1 VLRTFL
7 TGVLTFLRESLTEN
21 IGLKALAMAFA
32 LGLFAFVHGQ
42 EEEQQRTVPVALVMR
57 LPQEAAQR
65 ELMTPIPA
73 SIHVTLQG
81 SARAIDNLLQAG
93 VPPVEIDLRDG
104 HRDSV
109 VFEESMFSLPPETKI
124 TIIDPS
130 SIELTWEDV
139 ATRQIP
145 LQAAITGQPADGY
158 VVRGEP
164 EVDPKTI
171 TVSGP
176 VSAIEVMQFARLSAF
191 DVSGLSEGVH
201 KRRLGIDAPPAR
213 VRYLGPQ
220 AATVSVS
227 VARRV
232 SEVRF
237 ENRPVEVVGIPGAL
251 AAPRTVDV
259 VVAGPPEIVRALRP
273 DQIVPVADLTKVEG
287 LDLKEIQL
295 RHGSASVKVTLTL
308 SHAEAEL
315 QPPAVTVKW

>member
-1 VLRTFL
+1 MLRSFL
-7 TGVLTFLRESLTEN
+7 ASLLVFLRDSFTEN
-21 IGLKALAMAFA
+21 IGLKALAMCFA

-57 LPQEAAQR
+57 LPQASAER

-93 VPPVEIDLRDG
+93 MPPVEIDLRDG
-104 HRDSV
+104 RRESV
-109 VFEESMFSLPPETKI
+109 VFDESMFTLPPDTKI

-130 SIELTWEDV
+130 SIELNWEDV

-145 LQAAITGQPADGY
+145 IQAAITGQPADGY

-164 EVDPKTI
+164 DVDPKTI

-176 VSAIEVMQFARLSAF
+176 LSSIEVLQFARLSAF

-201 KRRLGIDAPPAR
+201 RRRLGIDAPPVR
-213 VRYLGPQ
+213 VKYLGPQ
-220 AATVSVS
+220 AANVAVT

-237 ENRPVEVVGIPGAL
+237 ENRPIEVVGVPSGVT
-251 AAPRTVDV
+251 APRTVDV
-259 VVAGPPEIVRALRP
+259 IVAGPPEIVRALRP
-273 DQIVPVADLTKVEG
+273 EQIVPVADLTKVEG
-287 LDLKEIQL
+287 LDLKEL
-295 RHGSASVKVTLTL
+295 KHGSAQVKVTLPL

-315 QPPAVTVKW
+315 QPPSVNVKW

>member
-1 VLRTFL
+1 LLRSFL
-7 TGVLTFLRESLTEN
+7 ASALSFVRDALSEN
-21 IGLKALAMAFA
+21 VGLKALALCFA

-57 LPQEAAQR
+57 LPQASAER

-93 VPPVEIDLRDG
+93 IPPVEIDLRDG
-104 HRDSV
+104 RRESV
-109 VFEESMFSLPPETKI
+109 VFDETMFTLPPDTKV
-124 TIIDPS
+124 TIIDPT
-130 SIELTWEDV
+130 SIELNWEDV

-145 LQAAITGQPADGY
+145 IQAAITGQPADGY

-164 EVDPKTI
+164 DVDPKTI

-176 VSAIEVMQFARLSAF
+176 LSAIEVLQFARLSAF

-201 KRRLGIDAPPAR
+201 KRRLGIDSPPVR

-220 AATVSVS
+220 AATVAVS
-227 VARRV
+227 IARRV
-232 SEVRF
+232 SEARF
-237 ENRPVEVVGIPGAL
+237 ENRPVEVAGVPGGVAV
-251 AAPRTVDV
+251 PRTVDV
-259 VVAGPPEIVRALRP
+259 LVTGPPEVVRSLRP
-273 DQIVPVADLTKVEG
+273 DQIVPVADLSKVEG
-287 LDLKEIQL
+287 LDLKEL
-295 RHGSASVKVTLTL
+295 KHGSASVKVTLSL

-315 QPPAVTVKW
+315 QPPTVNVKW

>member
-1 VLRTFL
+1 VLRGFVSSL
-7 TGVLTFLRESLTEN
+7 LAFLRDAFSEN
-21 IGLKALAMAFA
+21 LGLKALAMCFA

-42 EEEQQRTVPVALVMR
+42 EEEQQRTVPVTLVMR
-57 LPQEAAQR
+57 LPQASAER

-81 SARAIDNLLQAG
+81 SARALDNLLQAG
-93 VPPVEIDLRDG
+93 MPPVEIDLRDG
-104 HRDSV
+104 RRESV
-109 VFEESMFSLPPETKI
+109 VFDEGMFTLPPDTKV

-130 SIELTWEDV
+130 SIELNWEDV

-145 LQAAITGQPADGY
+145 IQAAITGQPADGY
-158 VVRGEP
+158 VVKGEP
-164 EVDPKTI
+164 EVEPKTI

-176 VSAIEVMQFARLSAF
+176 LSAIEVLQFARLSAF

-201 KRRLGIDAPPAR
+201 RRRLGIDSPPVR

-220 AATVSVS
+220 AANVSVA

-237 ENRPVEVVGIPGAL
+237 ENRPVEVVGIAGGVAS
-251 AAPRTVDV
+251 PRTVDV

-287 LDLKEIQL
+287 LDLKEL
-295 RHGSASVKVTLTL
+295 KHGSASVKVTLPL
-308 SHAEAEL
+308 SNAEAEI
-315 QPPAVTVKW
+315 QPPAVNVKW

>member
-1 VLRTFL
+1 VLRGFL
-7 TGVLTFLRESLTEN
+7 SSLLVFLRDSFTEN
-21 IGLKALAMAFA
+21 IGLKALAMCFA

-57 LPQEAAQR
+57 LPQASAER

-104 HRDSV
+104 RRESV
-109 VFEESMFSLPPETKI
+109 VFDEGMFALPPDTKI

-130 SIELTWEDV
+130 SIELNWEDV

-145 LQAAITGQPADGY
+145 IQAAITGQPSDGY
-158 VVRGEP
+158 VVKGEP

-176 VSAIEVMQFARLSAF
+176 LSAIEVLQFARLSAF

-201 KRRLGIDAPPAR
+201 RRRLGIDAPPVR

-220 AATVSVS
+220 AASVAVT

-237 ENRPVEVVGIPGAL
+237 ENRPVEVVGVPGGIAT
-251 AAPRTVDV
+251 PRTVDV

-287 LDLKEIQL
+287 LDLKEL
-295 RHGSASVKVTLTL
+295 KHGSASVKVSLPL

-315 QPPAVTVKW
+315 QPPVVNVKW

>member
-1 VLRTFL
+1 VFRAFLATAWASLRDSF
-7 TGVLTFLRESLTEN
+7 TEN

-42 EEEQQRTVPVALVMR
+42 EEEQQRTVPVPLVMR
-57 LPQEAAQR
+57 LPPTAAGR

-93 VPPVEIDLRDG
+93 IPPVEIDLRDG
-104 HRDSV
+104 RRETV
-109 VFEESMFSLPPETKI
+109 VFDESMFTLPPETKI

-130 SIELTWEDV
+130 SIELLWEDV

-158 VVRGEP
+158 VVKGEP

-176 VSAIEVMQFARLSAF
+176 LSAIEVLQFARLSAF
-191 DVSGLSEGVH
+191 DVSGLIEGVH
-201 KRRLGIDAPPAR
+201 KRRLGIDAPPQR

-220 AATVSVS
+220 AATVAVTI
-227 VARRV
+227 ARRV

-237 ENRPVEVVGIPGAL
+237 ENRPIEVVGIAGGTV
-251 AAPRTVDV
+251 APRTVDV

-273 DQIVPVADLTKVEG
+273 DQIVPVADLTKVDA
-287 LDLKEIQL
+287 LDLKQL
-295 RHGSASVKVTLTL
+295 HHGSASVKVTLTL

-315 QPPAVTVKW
+315 QPPVVNVKW

>member
-1 VLRTFL
+1 MLRGFFSSVL
-7 TGVLTFLRESLTEN
+7 VFLRDSFTEN
-21 IGLKALAMAFA
+21 IGLKALAMCFA

-57 LPQEAAQR
+57 LPQASAER

-104 HRDSV
+104 RRESV
-109 VFEESMFSLPPETKI
+109 VFDESMFALPPDTKV

-130 SIELTWEDV
+130 SIELNWEDV

-145 LQAAITGQPADGY
+145 IQAAITGQPSDGY
-158 VVRGEP
+158 VVKGEP

-176 VSAIEVMQFARLSAF
+176 ISAIEVLQFARLSAF

-201 KRRLGIDAPPAR
+201 RRRLGIDAPPVR

-220 AATVSVS
+220 AASVAVT

-237 ENRPVEVVGIPGAL
+237 ENRPVEVVGVAGGIAT
-251 AAPRTVDV
+251 PRTVDV

-273 DQIVPVADLTKVEG
+273 DQIVPVADLMKVEG
-287 LDLKEIQL
+287 LDLKEL
-295 RHGSASVKVTLTL
+295 KHGSASVKVTLPL

-315 QPPAVTVKW
+315 QPPVVNVKW

>member
-1 VLRTFL
+1 MLRVFITNL
-7 TGVLTFLRESLTEN
+7 LAFLRDSFTEN
-21 IGLKALAMAFA
+21 VGLKALAMCFA

-57 LPQEAAQR
+57 LPQGSAQR

-81 SARAIDNLLQAG
+81 SARAIDSLIQAG
-93 VPPVEIDLRDG
+93 IPPVEIDLRDG
-104 HRDSV
+104 HRESV
-109 VFEESMFSLPPETKI
+109 VFDESMFTLPPETKV

-130 SIELTWEDV
+130 SIELDWEDV

-145 LQAAITGQPADGY
+145 IQAAITGQPADGY
-158 VVRGEP
+158 VVKGEP

-176 VSAIEVMQFARLSAF
+176 ISAIEVLQFARLSAF

-201 KRRLGIDAPPAR
+201 RRRLGIDAPPVR

-220 AATVSVS
+220 AANVAVT

-237 ENRPVEVVGIPGAL
+237 ENRPVEVVGIPGGVAT
-251 AAPRTVDV
+251 PRTVDV
-259 VVAGPPEIVRALRP
+259 IVAGPPEIVRALRP
-273 DQIVPVADLTKVEG
+273 EQIVPVADLTKVEG
-287 LDLKEIQL
+287 LDLSK
-295 RHGSASVKVTLTL
+295 HGSASIEVTLPL

-315 QPPAVTVKW
+315 QPPAVNVKW

>member
-1 VLRTFL
+1 MLRNFL
-7 TGVLTFLRESLTEN
+7 SSLVVFLRDSFSEN
-21 IGLKALAMAFA
+21 LGLKALAMCFA

-57 LPQEAAQR
+57 LPQASAER

-93 VPPVEIDLRDG
+93 MPPVEIDLRDG
-104 HRDSV
+104 RRESV
-109 VFEESMFSLPPETKI
+109 VFDESMFTLPPDTKI

-130 SIELTWEDV
+130 SIELNWEDV

-145 LQAAITGQPADGY
+145 IQAAITGQPADGY
-158 VVRGEP
+158 VVKGEP

-176 VSAIEVMQFARLSAF
+176 LSAIEVLQFARLSAF
-191 DVSGLSEGVH
+191 DASGLSEGVH
-201 KRRLGIDAPPAR
+201 RRRLGIDSPPVR
-213 VRYLGPQ
+213 VRYLGQQ
-220 AATVSVS
+220 AANVAVT

-237 ENRPVEVVGIPGAL
+237 ENRPIEVVGVASGV

-259 VVAGPPEIVRALRP
+259 VVVGPPEIVRALRP

-287 LDLKEIQL
+287 LDLKEL
-295 RHGSASVKVTLTL
+295 KHGSASVKVTLPL
-308 SHAEAEL
+308 SHAEAEI
-315 QPPAVTVKW
+315 QPPAVNVKW

>member
-1 VLRTFL
+1 MLRGFL
-7 TGVLTFLRESLTEN
+7 SSLLTFLRDSFTDN
-21 IGLKALAMAFA
+21 IGLKALAMCFA

-57 LPQEAAQR
+57 LPQGSAQR

-81 SARAIDNLLQAG
+81 SARAIDALIQDG
-93 VPPVEIDLRDG
+93 IPPVEIDLRDG
-104 HRDSV
+104 RRESV
-109 VFEESMFSLPPETKI
+109 VFDESMFTLPPETKI

-130 SIELTWEDV
+130 SIELDWEDV

-145 LQAAITGQPADGY
+145 IQAAITGQPADGY
-158 VVRGEP
+158 VVKGEP
-164 EVDPKTI
+164 EVEPKTI

-176 VSAIEVMQFARLSAF
+176 ISAIEVLQFARLQAF

-201 KRRLGIDAPPAR
+201 RRRLGIDAPPVR

-220 AATVSVS
+220 AANVAVA

-237 ENRPVEVVGIPGAL
+237 ENRPVEVVGMPGGIAT
-251 AAPRTVDV
+251 PRTVDV

-273 DQIVPVADLTKVEG
+273 EQIVPVADLTKVEG
-287 LDLKEIQL
+287 LDLTK
-295 RHGSASVKVTLTL
+295 HGSRTIKVTLSL

-315 QPPAVTVKW
+315 QPPSVSVKW

>member
-1 VLRTFL
+1 MLRGFL
-7 TGVLTFLRESLTEN
+7 TSLLAFLRDSFTEN
-21 IGLKALAMAFA
+21 IGLKVLAMCFA

-57 LPQEAAQR
+57 LPQGSAQR

-81 SARAIDNLLQAG
+81 SARAIDALIQDG
-93 VPPVEIDLRDG
+93 IPPVEIDLRDG
-104 HRDSV
+104 RRESV
-109 VFEESMFSLPPETKI
+109 VFDETMFTLPPETKV

-130 SIELTWEDV
+130 SIELDWEDV

-145 LQAAITGQPADGY
+145 IQAAITGQPADGY
-158 VVRGEP
+158 VVKGEP
-164 EVDPKTI
+164 DVEPKTI

-176 VSAIEVMQFARLSAF
+176 ISAIEVLQFARLQAF
-191 DVSGLSEGVH
+191 DVSGLSEGAH
-201 KRRLGIDAPPAR
+201 RRRLGIDAPPVR

-220 AATVSVS
+220 AASVSVT

-237 ENRPVEVVGIPGAL
+237 ENRPVEVVGMPGGIAT
-251 AAPRTVDV
+251 PRTVDV

-273 DQIVPVADLTKVEG
+273 EQIVPVADLTKVEG
-287 LDLKEIQL
+287 LDLTK
-295 RHGSASVKVTLTL
+295 HGSSSIKVTLSL

-315 QPPAVTVKW
+315 QPPTVSVKW

>member
-1 VLRTFL
+1 MLRGFL
-7 TGVLTFLRESLTEN
+7 TSLLAFLRDSFTEN
-21 IGLKALAMAFA
+21 IGLKALAMCFA

-57 LPQEAAQR
+57 LPQGSAQR

-81 SARAIDNLLQAG
+81 SARAIDALIQDG
-93 VPPVEIDLRDG
+93 IPPVEIDLRDG
-104 HRDSV
+104 RRESV
-109 VFEESMFSLPPETKI
+109 VFDETMFTLPPETKV

-130 SIELTWEDV
+130 SIELDWEDV

-145 LQAAITGQPADGY
+145 IQAAITGQPADGY
-158 VVRGEP
+158 VVKGEP
-164 EVDPKTI
+164 EVEPKTI

-176 VSAIEVMQFARLSAF
+176 VSAIEVLQFARLQAF

-201 KRRLGIDAPPAR
+201 RRRLGIDAPPVR

-220 AATVSVS
+220 AANVAVS

-237 ENRPVEVVGIPGAL
+237 ENRPVEVVGMPGGIAT
-251 AAPRTVDV
+251 PRTVDV

-273 DQIVPVADLTKVEG
+273 EQIVPVADLTKVEG
-287 LDLKEIQL
+287 IDLTK
-295 RHGSASVKVTLTL
+295 HGSSTIKVTLSL

-315 QPPAVTVKW
+315 QPPTISVKW

>member
-1 VLRTFL
+1 MRAFL
-7 TGVLTFLRESLTEN
+7 SNLLAFVRESLTEN
-21 IGLKALAMAFA
+21 VGLKALALCFA

-57 LPQEAAQR
+57 LPQASAER

-93 VPPVEIDLRDG
+93 IPPVEIDLRDG
-104 HRDSV
+104 RRESV
-109 VFEESMFSLPPETKI
+109 VFEESMFTLPPETKI

-130 SIELTWEDV
+130 SIDLNWEDV

-145 LQAAITGQPADGY
+145 IQAAITGQPADGY
-158 VVRGEP
+158 VVKGEP
-164 EVDPKTI
+164 DVDPKTI

-176 VSAIEVMQFARLSAF
+176 LSAIEVIQFARLSAF
-191 DVSGLSEGVH
+191 DVSGLSEGAH
-201 KRRLGIDAPPAR
+201 KRRLGIDSPPVR

-220 AATVSVS
+220 AATVSVT

-237 ENRPVEVVGIPGAL
+237 ENRPVEVVGVTGGITT
-251 AAPRTVDV
+251 PRTVDV
-259 VVAGPPEIVRALRP
+259 VVAGPPEVVRALRP
-273 DQIVPVADLTKVEG
+273 DQIVPVVDLTKVDG
-287 LDLKEIQL
+287 LDLKEQK
-295 RHGSASVKVTLTL
+295 HGSASVKVTLPL

-315 QPPAVTVKW
+315 QPPIVNVKW

>member
-1 VLRTFL
+1 MLRGFL
-7 TGVLTFLRESLTEN
+7 ASLGVFLRDSFTEN
-21 IGLKALAMAFA
+21 LGLKALAMSFA

-42 EEEQQRTVPVALVMR
+42 EEVLQRTVPVGLAVR
-57 LPQEAAQR
+57 LPQGSAQR

-73 SIHVTLQG
+73 NIHVTLEG
-81 SARAIDNLLQAG
+81 SARIIDDIIQTG
-93 VPPVEIDLRDG
+93 IDPIEIDLRDG
-104 HRDSV
+104 RREAVLFD
-109 VFEESMFSLPPETKI
+109 ESMFKLPPDTKV

-130 SIELTWEDV
+130 SLELTWEDV

-145 LQAAITGQPADGY
+145 IQAAITGQPADGY

-164 EVDPKTI
+164 EVEPKAI

-176 VSAIEVMQFARLSAF
+176 LSAIEVMQFARLAAF

-201 KRRLGIDAPPAR
+201 KRRLGIDAPPSR

-220 AATVSVS
+220 AAHVAVT

-237 ENRPVEVVGIPGAL
+237 ENRPVEVVGIAGGIAT
-251 AAPRTVDV
+251 PRTVDV
-259 VVAGPPEIVRALRP
+259 VVAGPPEVVRALRP
-273 DQIVPVADLTKVEG
+273 EQIVPVADLTKVQG
-287 LDLKEIQL
+287 LDLTK
-295 RHGSASVKVTLTL
+295 HGSTSIKVTLPL

-315 QPPAVTVKW
+315 QPPAVNVKW

>member
-1 VLRTFL
+1 MLRGFL
-7 TGVLTFLRESLTEN
+7 LSLLAFLRDSFTEN
-21 IGLKALAMAFA
+21 IGLKALAMSFA

-57 LPQEAAQR
+57 LPQGSAQR
-65 ELMTPIPA
+65 DLMTPIPA

-93 VPPVEIDLRDG
+93 IAPVEIDLRDG
-104 HRDSV
+104 RRESV
-109 VFEESMFSLPPETKI
+109 VFEESMFTLPPDTKI

-145 LQAAITGQPADGY
+145 IQAAITGQPADGY

-164 EVDPKTI
+164 EVEPKTI

-176 VSAIEVMQFARLSAF
+176 LSAIEVLQFARLSAF

-201 KRRLGIDAPPAR
+201 KRRLGIDSPPVR

-220 AATVSVS
+220 AANVAVS

-237 ENRPVEVVGIPGAL
+237 ENRPVEVVGIAGGIAT
-251 AAPRTVDV
+251 PRTVDV

-287 LDLKEIQL
+287 LDLTK
-295 RHGSASVKVTLTL
+295 HGSSSIKVTLPL
-308 SHAEAEL
+308 LHAEAEL
-315 QPPAVTVKW
+315 QPPSVNVKW

>member
-1 VLRTFL
+1 MLRSFL
-7 TGVLTFLRESLTEN
+7 ASVWVFVRDSFTEN
-21 IGLKALAMAFA
+21 IGLKFLAMCFA

-57 LPQEAAQR
+57 LPPASAQR

-93 VPPVEIDLRDG
+93 IPPVEIDLRDG
-104 HRDSV
+104 RRDSV
-109 VFEESMFSLPPETKI
+109 AFDESMFSLPAETKV

-139 ATRQIP
+139 ATREIP
-145 LQAAITGQPADGY
+145 IQAAITGQPAEGY
-158 VVRGEP
+158 VVKEEP
-164 EVDPKTI
+164 EVDPKQI

-176 VSAIEVMQFARLSAF
+176 VSAIEVLQFARLSAF

-201 KRRLGIDAPPAR
+201 KRRLGIDSPPVR
-213 VRYLGPQ
+213 VRYLGVQ
-220 AATVSVS
+220 AATVTVT

-237 ENRPVEVVGIPGAL
+237 ENRPIEVVGVAGGMT
-251 AAPRTVDV
+251 APHTVDV
-259 VVAGPPEIVRALRP
+259 IVAGPPEIVRALRP
-273 DQIVPVADLTKVEG
+273 DQIVPVADLTKVDG
-287 LDLKEIQL
+287 LNLKDLK
-295 RHGSASVKVTLTL
+295 HGSASVKVTLTL
-308 SHAEAEL
+308 THAEAEL
-315 QPPAVTVKW
+315 QPPIVNVKW

>member
-1 VLRTFL
+1 MLRGFFSSL
-7 TGVLTFLRESLTEN
+7 LVFLRDSFTEN
-21 IGLKALAMAFA
+21 IGLKALAMCFA

-57 LPQEAAQR
+57 LPQASAER

-104 HRDSV
+104 RRESV
-109 VFEESMFSLPPETKI
+109 VFDESMFALPPDTKV

-130 SIELTWEDV
+130 SIELNWEDV

-145 LQAAITGQPADGY
+145 IQAAITGQPSDGY
-158 VVRGEP
+158 VVKGEP

-176 VSAIEVMQFARLSAF
+176 ISAIEVLQFARLSAF

-201 KRRLGIDAPPAR
+201 RRRLGIDAAPVR

-220 AATVSVS
+220 AASVAVT

-237 ENRPVEVVGIPGAL
+237 ENRPVEVVGVPGGIAL
-251 AAPRTVDV
+251 PRTVDV

-273 DQIVPVADLTKVEG
+273 DQIVPVADLMKVEG
-287 LDLKEIQL
+287 LDLKEL
-295 RHGSASVKVTLTL
+295 KHGSASVKVTLPL

-315 QPPAVTVKW
+315 QPPVVNVKW

>member
-1 VLRTFL
+1 MLV
-7 TGVLTFLRESLTEN
+7 FLRDSFTEN
-21 IGLKALAMAFA
+21 IGLKALAMCFA

-57 LPQEAAQR
+57 LPQVSAER

-81 SARAIDNLLQAG
+81 SARAIDNLLHAG

-104 HRDSV
+104 RRESV
-109 VFEESMFSLPPETKI
+109 VFDEGMFALPPDTKI

-130 SIELTWEDV
+130 SIELNWEDV

-145 LQAAITGQPADGY
+145 IQAAITGQPADGY
-158 VVRGEP
+158 VVKGEP
-164 EVDPKTI
+164 EVDPRTI

-176 VSAIEVMQFARLSAF
+176 LSAIEVMQFARLSAF
-191 DVSGLSEGVH
+191 DASGLSEGVH
-201 KRRLGIDAPPAR
+201 RRRLGIDAPPVR

-220 AATVSVS
+220 AASVAVT

-237 ENRPVEVVGIPGAL
+237 ENRPVEVVGVPGGIAT
-251 AAPRTVDV
+251 PRTVDV

-287 LDLKEIQL
+287 LDLKDL
-295 RHGSASVKVTLTL
+295 KHGSASVKVTLPL

-315 QPPAVTVKW
+315 QPPIVNVKW

>member
-1 VLRTFL
+1 LLRTFL
-7 TGVLTFLRESLTEN
+7 ASLLTFVRDSLTEN
-21 IGLKALAMAFA
+21 LGLKALAMAFA
-32 LGLFAFVHGQ
+32 LSLFAFVHGQ

-57 LPQEAAQR
+57 LPQTASER

-93 VPPVEIDLRDG
+93 IPPVEIDLRDG
-104 HRDSV
+104 RRESV
-109 VFEESMFSLPPETKI
+109 VFDESMFTLPPETKI

-130 SIELTWEDV
+130 SIELAWEDV

-145 LQAAITGQPADGY
+145 IQAAITGQPADGY
-158 VVRGEP
+158 VVKGEP
-164 EVDPKTI
+164 EVEPKTV

-176 VSAIEVMQFARLSAF
+176 VSSIEVLQFARLSAF

-201 KRRLGIDAPPAR
+201 KRRLGIDSPPQR

-220 AATVSVS
+220 AALVSVT

-237 ENRPVEVVGIPGAL
+237 ENRPVEVLGVPGGSV
-251 AAPRTVDV
+251 APRTVDV

-287 LDLKEIQL
+287 LDLKEMK
-295 RHGSASVKVTLTL
+295 HGSVSVKVSLPL

-315 QPPAVTVKW
+315 QPPVVNVKW

>member
-1 VLRTFL
+1 MLRNFFASVGL
-7 TGVLTFLRESLTEN
+7 FLRDSFTEN
-21 IGLKALAMAFA
+21 LGLKALAMCFA

-42 EEEQQRTVPVALVMR
+42 EEVLQRTVPVGLAVR
-57 LPQEAAQR
+57 LPPSSAQR

-73 SIHVTLQG
+73 SIHVTLEA
-81 SARAIDNLLQAG
+81 SARVIDDLIQSG
-93 VPPVEIDLRDG
+93 IDPIEIDLRDG
-104 HRDSV
+104 RRESV
-109 VFEESMFSLPPETKI
+109 VFDEGMFTLPPDTKV

-145 LQAAITGQPADGY
+145 IQAAITGQPADGY

-164 EVDPKTI
+164 EVEPKTI

-176 VSAIEVMQFARLSAF
+176 LSAIEVMQFARLSAF

-220 AATVSVS
+220 AANVSVTI
-227 VARRV
+227 ARRV

-237 ENRPVEVVGIPGAL
+237 ENRPVEVVGIAGGIAT
-251 AAPRTVDV
+251 PRTVDI
-259 VVAGPPEIVRALRP
+259 VVAGPPEIVRSLRP
-273 DQIVPVADLTKVEG
+273 EQIVPVADLTKVPG
-287 LDLKEIQL
+287 LDLTK
-295 RHGSASVKVTLTL
+295 RGSSSIKVTLPL
-308 SHAEAEL
+308 SNAEAEL
-315 QPPAVTVKW
+315 QPPSVTVKW

>member
-1 VLRTFL
+1 VLRTF
-7 TGVLTFLRESLTEN
+7 FASLLLFVRDSFVEN
-21 IGLKALAMAFA
+21 LGLKALAMTFA

-57 LPQEAAQR
+57 LPTTSAER

-93 VPPVEIDLRDG
+93 IPPVEIDLRDG
-104 HRDSV
+104 RRESV
-109 VFEESMFSLPPETKI
+109 VFDESMFTLPPETKI

-130 SIELTWEDV
+130 SIELQWEDV

-145 LQAAITGQPADGY
+145 IQAAITGQPADGY
-158 VVRGEP
+158 VVKDEP
-164 EVDPKTI
+164 DVDPKNI

-176 VSAIEVMQFARLSAF
+176 ISAIEVLQFARLSAF
-191 DVSGLSEGVH
+191 DVSGLSAGVH
-201 KRRLGIDAPPAR
+201 KRRLGIDAPPQR
-213 VRYLGPQ
+213 VRYIGPQ
-220 AATVSVS
+220 AATVSVT

-237 ENRPVEVVGIPGAL
+237 ENRPIEVVGVAGGSV
-251 AAPRTVDV
+251 APRTVDV
-259 VVAGPPEIVRALRP
+259 IVAGPPEIVRALRP

-287 LDLKEIQL
+287 LDLKEL
-295 RHGSASVKVTLTL
+295 KHGSASVRVTLPL

-315 QPPAVTVKW
+315 QPPSVNVKW

>member
-1 VLRTFL
+1 MLRTFF
-7 TGVLTFLRESLTEN
+7 GSVLAFLRDSFTEN
-21 IGLKALAMAFA
+21 MGLKALSMCFA

-57 LPQEAAQR
+57 LPQGSAQR

-81 SARAIDNLLQAG
+81 SARAIDTLLQAG

-104 HRDSV
+104 RRESV
-109 VFEESMFSLPPETKI
+109 VLDESMFTLPPETKI

-130 SIELTWEDV
+130 SIELDWEDV

-145 LQAAITGQPADGY
+145 IQAAITGQPADGY
-158 VVRGEP
+158 VVKGEP
-164 EVDPKTI
+164 EVEPKTI

-176 VSAIEVMQFARLSAF
+176 ISAIEVMQFARLSAF

-201 KRRLGIDAPPAR
+201 KRRLGIDSAPVR

-220 AATVSVS
+220 AAHVSVT

-237 ENRPVEVVGIPGAL
+237 ENRPVEVVGIPGGIAT
-251 AAPRTVDV
+251 PRTVDV

-273 DQIVPVADLTKVEG
+273 EQIVPIADLTKVEG
-287 LDLKEIQL
+287 LDLTK
-295 RHGSASVKVTLTL
+295 HGSASIKVTLPL

-315 QPPAVTVKW
+315 QPPAVNVKW

>member
-1 VLRTFL
+1 MLRSFFASL
-7 TGVLTFLRESLTEN
+7 LVFVRDSLTEN
-21 IGLKALAMAFA
+21 LGLKALAMAFA

-57 LPQEAAQR
+57 LPQTASER

-93 VPPVEIDLRDG
+93 IPPVEIDLRDG
-104 HRDSV
+104 RRESV
-109 VFEESMFSLPPETKI
+109 VFEESMFTLPPETKI

-145 LQAAITGQPADGY
+145 IQAAITGQPADGY
-158 VVRGEP
+158 VVKGEP
-164 EVDPKTI
+164 EVDPKTV

-176 VSAIEVMQFARLSAF
+176 VSSIEVLQFARLSAF

-201 KRRLGIDAPPAR
+201 KRRLGIDSPPPR
-213 VRYLGPQ
+213 VKYLGPQ
-220 AATVSVS
+220 AAQVSVS
-227 VARRV
+227 VTRRV

-237 ENRPVEVVGIPGAL
+237 ENRPIEIVGVVGGSV
-251 AAPRTVDV
+251 APRTVDV

-287 LDLKEIQL
+287 LDLKEL
-295 RHGSASVKVTLTL
+295 KHGSASVKVTLPL

-315 QPPAVTVKW
+315 QPPVVNVKW

>member
-1 VLRTFL
+1 VLRSFFASL
-7 TGVLTFLRESLTEN
+7 LVFVRDSLTEN
-21 IGLKALAMAFA
+21 LGLKALAMAFA

-57 LPQEAAQR
+57 LPQTASER

-93 VPPVEIDLRDG
+93 IPPVEIDLRDG
-104 HRDSV
+104 RRESV
-109 VFEESMFSLPPETKI
+109 VFEESMFTLPPETKI

-145 LQAAITGQPADGY
+145 IQAAITGQPADGY
-158 VVRGEP
+158 VVKGEP
-164 EVDPKTI
+164 EVDPKTV

-176 VSAIEVMQFARLSAF
+176 VSSIEVLQFARLSAF

-201 KRRLGIDAPPAR
+201 KRRLGIDSPPPR
-213 VRYLGPQ
+213 VKYLGPQ
-220 AATVSVS
+220 AAQVSVS
-227 VARRV
+227 VTRRV

-237 ENRPVEVVGIPGAL
+237 ENRPIEIVGVVGGSV
-251 AAPRTVDV
+251 APRTVDV

-287 LDLKEIQL
+287 LDLKEL
-295 RHGSASVKVTLTL
+295 KHGSASVKVTLPL

-315 QPPAVTVKW
+315 QPPVVNVKW

>member
-1 VLRTFL
+1 MLRNLL
-7 TGVLTFLRESLTEN
+7 TSVWTFLRESITEN
-21 IGLKALAMAFA
+21 LGLKALAMVFA

-42 EEEQQRTVPVALVMR
+42 EEEQQRTVPVPLVMR
-57 LPQEAAQR
+57 LPTAAAER

-93 VPPVEIDLRDG
+93 IPPVEIDLRDG
-104 HRDSV
+104 RRETV
-109 VFEESMFSLPPETKI
+109 VFDESMFTLPPETKI

-145 LQAAITGQPADGY
+145 IQAAITGQPSDGY
-158 VVRGEP
+158 VVKGEP
-164 EVDPKTI
+164 DVDPKTI

-201 KRRLGIDAPPAR
+201 KRRLGIDAPPQR

-220 AATVSVS
+220 AATVAVT

-237 ENRPVEVVGIPGAL
+237 ENRPVEVLGVAGGTV
-251 AAPRTVDV
+251 APRTVDV
-259 VVAGPPEIVRALRP
+259 IVAGPPEIVRALRP

-287 LDLKEIQL
+287 LDLKDQH
-295 RHGSASVKVTLTL
+295 HGATSVKVTLPL
-308 SHAEAEL
+308 SHAEAEI
-315 QPPAVTVKW
+315 QPPIVNVKW

>member
-1 VLRTFL
+1 VIRAF
-7 TGVLTFLRESLTEN
+7 FASLLVFVRDSFTEN
-21 IGLKALAMAFA
+21 VGLKALALLFA

-57 LPQEAAQR
+57 LPQAAAER

-93 VPPVEIDLRDG
+93 IPPVEIDLRDG
-104 HRDSV
+104 RRESV
-109 VFEESMFSLPPETKI
+109 VFDESMFTLPAETKI

-130 SIELTWEDV
+130 SIELSWEDV

-145 LQAAITGQPADGY
+145 IQAAITGQPADGY
-158 VVRGEP
+158 VVKGEP

-176 VSAIEVMQFARLSAF
+176 VSSIEVMQFARLSAF

-201 KRRLGIDAPPAR
+201 KRRLGIDAPPQR

-237 ENRPVEVVGIPGAL
+237 ENRPIEVVGVAGGSV
-251 AAPRTVDV
+251 APRTVDV

-287 LDLKEIQL
+287 LDLKDVK
-295 RHGSASVKVTLTL
+295 HGSASVKVTLPL

-315 QPPAVTVKW
+315 QPPIVNVKW

>member
-1 VLRTFL
+1 VLRGFFSSL
-7 TGVLTFLRESLTEN
+7 LVFLRDSFTEN
-21 IGLKALAMAFA
+21 IGLKALAMCFA

-57 LPQEAAQR
+57 LPQASAER

-104 HRDSV
+104 RRESV
-109 VFEESMFSLPPETKI
+109 VFDEGMFALPPDTKI

-145 LQAAITGQPADGY
+145 IQAAITGQPSDGY
-158 VVRGEP
+158 VVKGEP

-176 VSAIEVMQFARLSAF
+176 LSAIEVLQFARLSAF

-201 KRRLGIDAPPAR
+201 RRRLGIDAPPVR

-220 AATVSVS
+220 AASVAVT

-237 ENRPVEVVGIPGAL
+237 ENRPVEVVGVAGGIAT
-251 AAPRTVDV
+251 PRTVDV

-287 LDLKEIQL
+287 LDLKEL
-295 RHGSASVKVTLTL
+295 KHGSASVKVALPL

-315 QPPAVTVKW
+315 QPPIVNVKW

>member
-1 VLRTFL
+1 MLRRYLANLLGFARDS
-7 TGVLTFLRESLTEN
+7 FTEN
-21 IGLKALAMAFA
+21 LGLKALAMAFA

-42 EEEQQRTVPVALVMR
+42 EEEQQRTVPVALVLR
-57 LPQEAAQR
+57 LPQTAAER

-81 SARAIDNLLQAG
+81 SARAIDSLLQAG
-93 VPPVEIDLRDG
+93 IPPVEIDLRDG
-104 HRDSV
+104 RRESV
-109 VFEESMFSLPPETKI
+109 VFDEGMFALPPETKI
-124 TIIDPS
+124 SIIDPA
-130 SIELTWEDV
+130 SIELAWEDV

-145 LQAAITGQPADGY
+145 IQAAITGQPAEGY
-158 VVRGEP
+158 VVKGEP

-176 VSAIEVMQFARLSAF
+176 LSAIEVMQFARLSAF
-191 DVSGLSEGVH
+191 DASGLSGGVH
-201 KRRLGIDAPPAR
+201 KRRLGIDSPPQR

-220 AATVSVS
+220 AATVTVQ

-237 ENRPVEVVGIPGAL
+237 ENRPVEVVGVPGGSAT
-251 AAPRTVDV
+251 PRTVDV

-273 DQIVPVADLTKVEG
+273 DQVVPVADLTRVEG
-287 LDLKEIQL
+287 LDLKNMK
-295 RHGSASVKVTLTL
+295 HGSASVRVTLPL

-315 QPPAVTVKW
+315 QPPMVNVKW

>member
-1 VLRTFL
+1 MLRGFL
-7 TGVLTFLRESLTEN
+7 SNLLAFLRDSFTEN
-21 IGLKALAMAFA
+21 IGLKALAMCFA

-57 LPQEAAQR
+57 LPQASAER
-65 ELMTPIPA
+65 ELMTPIPP

-93 VPPVEIDLRDG
+93 MTPVEIDLRDG
-104 HRDSV
+104 RRESV
-109 VFEESMFSLPPETKI
+109 VFDESMFTLPPDTKI

-130 SIELTWEDV
+130 SIELNWEDV

-145 LQAAITGQPADGY
+145 IQAAITGQPADGY

-164 EVDPKTI
+164 DVDPKTI

-176 VSAIEVMQFARLSAF
+176 LSSIEVLQFARLSAF

-201 KRRLGIDAPPAR
+201 RRRLGIDSPPVR
-213 VRYLGPQ
+213 VKYLGPQ
-220 AATVSVS
+220 AANVAVT

-237 ENRPVEVVGIPGAL
+237 ENRPVEVIGIPGGIAT
-251 AAPRTVDV
+251 PRTVDV

-273 DQIVPVADLTKVEG
+273 EQIVPVADLTKVEG
-287 LDLKEIQL
+287 IDLTK
-295 RHGSASVKVTLTL
+295 HGSSTIKVTLSL
-308 SHAEAEL
+308 SHAEAEP
-315 QPPAVTVKW
+315 QPPTVSVKW

>member
-1 VLRTFL
+1 VLRGF
-7 TGVLTFLRESLTEN
+7 FSSLLVFVRDSFTEN
-21 IGLKALAMAFA
+21 LGLKALAMAFA

-57 LPQEAAQR
+57 LPPTSSER

-93 VPPVEIDLRDG
+93 IPPVEIDLRDG
-104 HRDSV
+104 RRESV
-109 VFEESMFSLPPETKI
+109 VFDESMFTLPPETKI

-130 SIELTWEDV
+130 SIELAWEDV

-145 LQAAITGQPADGY
+145 IQAAITGQPADGY
-158 VVRGEP
+158 VVKDEP
-164 EVDPKTI
+164 DVDPKTI

-176 VSAIEVMQFARLSAF
+176 ISAIEVMQFARLSAF

-201 KRRLGIDAPPAR
+201 KRRLGIDAAPPR

-220 AATVSVS
+220 AATVAVTI
-227 VARRV
+227 ARRV

-237 ENRPVEVVGIPGAL
+237 ENRPIEVVGVPGGTV
-251 AAPRTVDV
+251 APRTVDV

-287 LDLKEIQL
+287 LDLKTL
-295 RHGSASVKVTLTL
+295 KHGSASVKVTLPL

-315 QPPAVTVKW
+315 QPPIVNVKW

>member
-1 VLRTFL
+1 MLRSF
-7 TGVLTFLRESLTEN
+7 FASLLSFVRDSFVEN
-21 IGLKALAMAFA
+21 LGLKALAMTFA

-57 LPQEAAQR
+57 LPMTSAER

-93 VPPVEIDLRDG
+93 IAPVEIDLRDG
-104 HRDSV
+104 HRESV
-109 VFEESMFSLPPETKI
+109 VFDESMFTLPADTKI

-130 SIELTWEDV
+130 SIELQWEDV

-158 VVRGEP
+158 VVKDEP
-164 EVDPKTI
+164 DVDPKNI

-176 VSAIEVMQFARLSAF
+176 ISAIEVLQFARLSAF

-201 KRRLGIDAPPAR
+201 KRRLGIDAPPQR
-213 VRYLGPQ
+213 VRYIGPQ
-220 AATVSVS
+220 AATVSVT

-237 ENRPVEVVGIPGAL
+237 ENRPIEVVGVPGGSV
-251 AAPRTVDV
+251 APRTVDV

-287 LDLKEIQL
+287 LDLKEL
-295 RHGSASVKVTLTL
+295 KHGSASVRVTLPL

-315 QPPAVTVKW
+315 QPPIVNVKW

>member
-1 VLRTFL
+1 MLRGFVTSVALF
-7 TGVLTFLRESLTEN
+7 VRDALTEN
-21 IGLKALAMAFA
+21 IGLKALAMCFA

-57 LPQEAAQR
+57 LPQGSAQR
-65 ELMTPIPA
+65 ELMTAIPA

-81 SARAIDNLLQAG
+81 SARAIDSLLQAG

-104 HRDSV
+104 RRDSV
-109 VFEESMFSLPPETKI
+109 VFEKDMFTLPPDI
-124 TIIDPS
+124 SVIIIDPS

-139 ATRQIP
+139 ATRQLPI
-145 LQAAITGQPADGY
+145 QAAITGQPADGY
-158 VVRGEP
+158 VVKGEP

-176 VSAIEVMQFARLSAF
+176 LSAIEIMQFARLSAF

-201 KRRLGIDAPPAR
+201 KRRLGIDSPPVR

-220 AATVSVS
+220 AATVAVT
-227 VARRV
+227 VTRRV

-237 ENRPVEVVGIPGAL
+237 ENRPVEVVGVPGG
-251 AAPRTVDV
+251 AATPRTVDV

-273 DQIVPVADLTKVEG
+273 DQIVPVADLTKIEG
-287 LDLKEIQL
+287 LNLKEL
-295 RHGSASVKVTLTL
+295 KHGSASVKVTLPLT
-308 SHAEAEL
+308 HAEAEL
-315 QPPAVTVKW
+315 QPPRVNVKW